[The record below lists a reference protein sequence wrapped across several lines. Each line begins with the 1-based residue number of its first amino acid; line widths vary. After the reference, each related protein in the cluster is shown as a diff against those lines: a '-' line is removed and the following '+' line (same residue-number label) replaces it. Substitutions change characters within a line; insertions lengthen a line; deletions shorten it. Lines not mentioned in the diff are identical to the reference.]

1 MCRSCE
7 YSETPN
13 SQDKKTQKLRLKDII
28 FFVNDSQVGWDH
40 EDIGNAS
47 AVAIT
52 FNAKNGVKNDTVT
65 NSKTGNE
72 LCPCLIAVK
81 IVKRIREYPNT
92 NGDTQIDVY
101 LVDGKMKHVK
111 STQIAQRLQ
120 SVARTIGRSTLG
132 LDPNSIGTHSLR
144 CSLALLLHLAG
155 KSDSYIKLHG
165 RWLSLA
171 FMTYIKRQIAQLDDD
186 TLQKITNSSVL
197 NFLQISINN

>member
-1 MCRSCE
+1 MMMS
-7 YSETPN
+7 T
-13 SQDKKTQKLRLKDII
+13 RLVSGHSPEARRVDII
-28 FFVNDSQVGWDH
+28 IHTEDSFM
-40 EDIGNAS
+40 
-47 AVAIT
+47 T
-52 FNAKNGVKNDTVT
+52 
-65 NSKTGNE
+65 
-72 LCPCLIAVK
+72 
-81 IVKRIREYPNT
+81 RIERIPA
-92 NGDTQIDVY
+92 DVY

-155 KSDSYIKLHG
+155 KSDSYIKLHC